1 MRKQTVRRKTNVV
14 RKPKKKAAVFSRKL
28 LRYAIIT
35 FFVLLLAGI
44 GFHYRNGL
52 AYYFG
57 FKSDKIIRAERE
69 AQRISDVRN
78 FQVLEKHKGKSIGI
92 DVSEYQGKIR
102 WSYVD
107 TLEKKYPLHYV
118 FIRATVGKDRKDRQ
132 FNRNWLGAK
141 ENKMIRGAYHYYRP
155 NENSLE
161 QAALFI
167 KTVTLHKGDLPPVL
181 DIEKLPKNQS
191 IVNLKLGLK
200 RWLHAVESHYGVKPI
215 IYTGERYYDD
225 FLKEEFSD
233 YLFWIANYNFYR
245 EEIDE
250 DWLFWQFTEK
260 ASVPGIKGKVDV
272 NIYNGDLQ
280 QLQFITVE

>member
-1 MRKQTVRRKTNVV
+1 MKRKTVRRKTTVV
-14 RKPKKKAAVFSRKL
+14 RKPKKKATVFSGKV
-28 LRYAIIT
+28 LRYSIVAI
-35 FFVLLLAGI
+35 FVVLIIAVGYY
-44 GFHYRNGL
+44 YRDGL
-52 AYYFG
+52 AYYFS
-57 FKSDKIIRAERE
+57 FKSDKILRE
-69 AQRISDVRN
+69 ETEAKRISDVRN
-78 FQVLEKHKGKSIGI
+78 YQVLEKHEGKSIGL

-102 WSYVD
+102 WTYVD
-107 TLEKKYPLHYV
+107 TLEKKYPLDFV

-155 NENSLE
+155 NENSIE
-161 QAALFI
+161 QAEFFI
-167 KTVTLHKGDLPPVL
+167 KTVTLQKGDLPPVL

-191 IVNLKLGLK
+191 IENLKLGLK
-200 RWLHAVESHYGVKPI
+200 RWLNAVESHYGVKPI

-245 EEIDE
+245 EEIAE

-260 ASVPGIKGKVDV
+260 ASVPGIKGNVDV

-280 QLQFITVE
+280 QLRYITVE

>member
-1 MRKQTVRRKTNVV
+1 MRKQTVRRKTAV
-14 RKPKKKAAVFSRKL
+14 RKPKKKATVFSGKF
-28 LRYAIIT
+28 LRYSIIT
-35 FFVLLLAGI
+35 FFIVLLVAVGL
-44 GFHYRNGL
+44 HYRNGL

-57 FKSDKIIRAERE
+57 FKSDKIIRAERD
-69 AQRISDVRN
+69 AKRISDVRN
-78 FQVLEKHKGKSIGI
+78 FQVLEKHEGKSVGI
-92 DVSEYQGKIR
+92 DVSEYQGKIN

-118 FIRATVGKDRKDRQ
+118 FIRATVGKDRKDYQ
-132 FNRNWLGAK
+132 FKRNWLGAK
-141 ENKMIRGAYHYYRP
+141 ENEMIRGAYHYYRP

-161 QAALFI
+161 QAELFI
-167 KTVTLHKGDLPPVL
+167 KTVSLQKGDLPPVL

-191 IVNLKLGLK
+191 IANLKLGLK
-200 RWLHAVESHYGVKPI
+200 RWLQAVESHYGVKPI

-233 YLFWIANYNFYR
+233 YLFWIANYNLYR
-245 EEIDE
+245 EEIAE

-260 ASVPGIKGKVDV
+260 ASIPGIKGNVDV

-280 QLQFITVE
+280 QLRFITVE

>member
-69 AQRISDVRN
+69 AQRISDIRN
-78 FQVLEKHKGKSIGI
+78 FQVLEKHEGKSIGI

-245 EEIDE
+245 EEINDE
-250 DWLFWQFTEK
+250 WLFWQFTEK
-260 ASVPGIKGKVDV
+260 ASVPGIKGNVDV

>member
-1 MRKQTVRRKTNVV
+1 MRKKVV
-14 RKPKKKAAVFSRKL
+14 RKRTSVVRKHSRKKSIFSGKL
-28 LRYAIIT
+28 LRYSIVT
-35 FFVLLLAGI
+35 LLIALLIGA

-52 AYYFG
+52 AYYFS
-57 FKSDKIIRAERE
+57 FKSNRVIKAESE
-69 AQRISDVRN
+69 AKRISDVRN
-78 FQVLEKHKGKSIGI
+78 FQVLEKHEGKSIGI
-92 DVSEYQGKIR
+92 DVSEYQGKIS

-107 TLEKKYPLHYV
+107 TIEKKYPLHYV
-118 FIRATVGKDRKDRQ
+118 FIRATVGKDRPDRQ
-132 FNRNWLGAK
+132 FERNWLGAK

-161 QAALFI
+161 QAELFI
-167 KTVTLHKGDLPPVL
+167 KTVKLEKGDLPPVL

-191 IVNLKLGLK
+191 IANLKLGLK
-200 RWLHAVESHYGVKPI
+200 RWLKAVESHYGVKPI

-225 FLKEEFSD
+225 LLKEEFSD

-245 EEIDE
+245 EEIDS

-260 ASVPGIKGKVDV
+260 ASIPGIKGNVDV

-280 QLQFITVE
+280 QLQFITVD